1 MQNNSIK
8 GIFLIRR
15 DFGNNVSL
23 QNKNTQSQEMMD
35 YFKFKDNLMYYF
47 PIDKVNIILEHINC
61 GRKILIDFD
70 KKVAK
75 LIVEKDYDFKK
86 VLDIYFDPKNV
97 EAELNN
103 PFEDQD
109 IYSRFQTL

>member
-1 MQNNSIK
+1 MENNIK
-8 GIFLIRR
+8 GIFLLKR

-23 QNKNTQSQEMMD
+23 QNKDTSEQTIMD
-35 YFKFKDNLMYYF
+35 YFQFKDILHVNF
-47 PIDKVNIILEHINC
+47 PLEKVNLILDHINC
-61 GRKILIDFD
+61 GRKIILDFD
-70 KKVAK
+70 KKIAK

-86 VLDIYFDPKNV
+86 ALDIYFDPKNV

-109 IYSRFQTL
+109 IYSRFQEL